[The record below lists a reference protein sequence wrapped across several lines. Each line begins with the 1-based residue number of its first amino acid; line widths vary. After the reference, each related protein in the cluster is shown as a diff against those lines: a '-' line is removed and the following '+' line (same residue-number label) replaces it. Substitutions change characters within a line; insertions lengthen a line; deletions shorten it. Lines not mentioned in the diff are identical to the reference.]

1 MRSKLN
7 IFLIVLVV
15 AVILA
20 RMSLFTVDQR
30 DYALKFR
37 FGEIVKS
44 DYKPGLHFK
53 IPFVNRVV
61 EYGNRIRNYDD
72 AEEKFLTGGKR
83 NLIVD
88 YFVTWRIVDPAQ
100 YYRSVQGN
108 EQRAINRLSA
118 IVKEGIKA
126 AIASRTV
133 QQVVSAERSDL
144 MKQMLVEARRRSPE
158 LGIQVVD
165 VRVKRIDLSSTV
177 SDSVYN
183 RMRQERERTATQLRA
198 EGDEEYER
206 IQADAD
212 RQRTVILA
220 EAYRDA
226 QRIRGDGDAKAADIY
241 AKAYKQDPEFYA
253 FYRSME
259 AYKKSIGGNK
269 DVLVLKPDGDFF
281 RFLQQQFGAKTVS
294 K

>member
-1 MRSKLN
+1 MRSKFN
-7 IFLIVLVV
+7 IALIVIVV
-15 AVILA
+15 LVILA

-30 DYALKFR
+30 VYALKFR
-37 FGEIVKS
+37 FGEIVKA

-53 IPFVNRVV
+53 IPFVNKVI
-61 EYGNRIRNYDD
+61 EYSNLIRNYDD

-88 YFVTWRIVDPAQ
+88 YFVTWQVVDPAQ
-100 YYRSVQGN
+100 FYRSVQGN

-118 IVKEGIKA
+118 IVKEGMKA
-126 AIASRTV
+126 AISQRTV
-133 QQVVSAERSDL
+133 QQVVSAERSEL
-144 MKQMLVEARRRSPE
+144 MSQTLAEARKRAPQ
-158 LGIQVVD
+158 LGVQVVD
-165 VRVKRIDLSSTV
+165 VRVKRIDLSNEV

-183 RMRQERERTATQLRA
+183 RMRKERERTATQLRA
-198 EGDEEYER
+198 EGEEEYER

-220 EAYRDA
+220 NAYRDA
-226 QRIRGDGDAKAADIY
+226 QRIRGDGDAKAAEIY
-241 AKAYKQDPEFYA
+241 AKAYKQDPDFYA

-259 AYKKSIGGNK
+259 AYKKSIGGNN
-269 DVLVLKPDGDFF
+269 DVLVLNPDSDFF
-281 RFLQQQFGAKTVS
+281 RFLQQQFGAKAVS